1 MQYLAE
7 LRKTQSFVGS
17 KIEVKLIARNT
28 SDNNWQGINN
38 DEIVAVTDSNQVNKD
53 LKDGQMVLVEIGN
66 NKNIQSVQDA
76 SKRLV
81 LLLQNFS
88 RLQEKFKQGEED
100 IEQWKQSL
108 NYQSQELHRREME
121 LEQKEQEI
129 DQIDNKRQE
138 VETAQ
143 GVLRKEREEFEKWR
157 KQFEIQQQNV
167 AAQANSLSDEQ
178 AEYLKSLAIDITA
191 CLSNTDY
198 LHQTLNS
205 SLETIHQ
212 RQEILTGFWQQL
224 ETLRHQAGQ
233 QQGNLNNPI
242 QDLNYRK
249 TQLQQVQANL
259 IDSQAALKADE
270 EVLKTQE
277 ATVVILRSQINAQ
290 TELSEQLGAV
300 IESYGGN
307 VGEFM
312 DPEEAKRLEE
322 LPIDQLESAIN
333 KWQSEFDNLAKYVEA
348 QEDEL
353 AALEGEIADFQSQID
368 QANEFDRIE
377 LESSKEFSEE
387 QYKLLEDALS
397 GQRKTMLE
405 RQGILTQQ
413 RTILDRRQ
421 GMDIPDNPVQNLLPV
436 LAAIES
442 QKSIL
447 EAELRKL
454 TGEIDGTRIVVRQRQ
469 DAFNRLSDDYQRQNQ
484 EQGAMETELREKFR
498 VTGELVGQVNT
509 QEQILRPVQDVM
521 DILRQQLESAT
532 TELNQSPQNPQQL
545 IADLQY
551 TLDHLIPQ

>member
-1 MQYLAE
+1 VQYLAE

-38 DEIVAVTDSNQVNKD
+38 DEIVAVTDGNQVNKD

-233 QQGNLNNPI
+233 QQGNLNSPI

-270 EVLKTQE
+270 EVLKIQE